1 MALISSSLIVSTCAK
16 SRSFSAFAL
25 ATSSAAFAPA
35 FEISS
40 VAWRLKQSEEP
51 TAHRRLAVL
60 PPLRQTLMQLIVE
73 LQYQSDM
80 SAKEVI
86 PLLAA

>member
-1 MALISSSLIVSTCAK
+1 MALLRELKPCFDTFL
-16 SRSFSAFAL
+16 RQPHHLSALFL
-25 ATSSAAFAPA
+25 LMNDEELRIRIET
-35 FEISS
+35 
-40 VAWRLKQSEEP
+40 LKLLG
-51 TAHRRLAVL
+51 RLASQNPGFVL